1 MRRVVSI
8 RLEEEVWAAARER
21 AKRERRTLTNY
32 IEGLLQEQAPA
43 WAGAAAFQAIAT
55 LRAKRAELEAMG
67 VRHVAVFGSVARG
80 TEGPKSDLDLL
91 IETDPDHFKT
101 ILAYGGLQVTFEKWF
116 ERRIGISDRA
126 NLPAHVL
133 ETADAE
139 KLIAF

>member
-21 AKRERRTLTNY
+21 AKRQRRTLTNY

-91 IETDPDHFKT
+91 IETDPDYFKT
-101 ILAYGGLQVTFEKWF
+101 ILAYGGLQVSLEQWF
-116 ERRIGISDRA
+116 DRPVDVSDRA
-126 NLPAHVL
+126 LLPQHVV
-133 ETADAE
+133 EAADAE
-139 KLIAF
+139 KIIAF